1 MTKSD
6 QLKKIAE
13 ILELDVD
20 KRTPEEVHKKLKRLG
35 GVLNNIS
42 CTFNVK
48 GIRTVAAFEAVADAF
63 SQLTNDKKDEDS
75 DFETAFYDAEAR
87 VSESIDQPED
97 EFTYELQ
104 MSDFDF
110 NSIQTC
116 NFKRVSDAVRV
127 IQDVTSNETFWW
139 HICAGPEYG
148 LCKSLVNRTCT
159 LFGVDDIQDISIGV
173 IMTKTLVDN
182 QFTQYNDLFVWEVES
197 IAQTFR
203 NGAAGFG
210 LPEKFYTNNKDDAF
224 FDKTTPSD
232 KSADEADSSD
242 YGEGEEANIK
252 EPDIRP
258 EEENVEAVQDNSPE
272 DSGIDS
278 VDGGDTPMTE
288 EATIEETTAPEET
301 TEDTFEEPFVP
312 EPQSIVPEDANA
324 NPVNDELMK
333 IVNNGFDIYKTGL
346 GESSNIRPLT
356 NMKSLIESNSTEDL
370 ISTLFPAFAKAYNG
384 LVNLT
389 GNSGQYEA
397 IPESWEEFAR

>member
-42 CTFNVK
+42 NTFNVK

-87 VSESIDQPED
+87 VSESIEQPED

-203 NGAAGFG
+203 SGAAGFG

-258 EEENVEAVQDNSPE
+258 EEENVEAVQDNTSE

-288 EATIEETTAPEET
+288 EATIEETTPEET
-301 TEDTFEEPFVP
+301 TEAAFEEPFVP
-312 EPQSIVPEDANA
+312 EPEPQSIVPEVA

-333 IVNNGFDIYKTGL
+333 IITNGMDIYKTGL
-346 GESSNIRPLT
+346 GESSNIRPIT
-356 NMKSLIESNSTEDL
+356 NMKSLIESNSDEEL
-370 ISTLFPAFAKAYNG
+370 IITLFPDFAKAYNG

-389 GNSGQYEA
+389 GNSGQYEP
-397 IPESWEEFAR
+397 IPESWEAFVR

>member
-20 KRTPEEVHKKLKRLG
+20 KRTPEDVHKKLKRLG

-42 CTFNVK
+42 NTFNVK

-63 SQLTNDKKDEDS
+63 SQLVNDKKDEDS
-75 DFETAFYDAEAR
+75 DFETAFYDAEAL

-110 NSIQTC
+110 NSIQTK
-116 NFKRVSDAVRV
+116 NFKRVSDAVKV

-148 LCKSLVNRTCT
+148 LCKSLVNRACT

-173 IMTKTLVDN
+173 IMTKTICDN

-203 NGAAGFG
+203 SGAEGYG

-224 FDKTTPSD
+224 CDNRPTPSN
-232 KSADEADSSD
+232 KSADEADASD
-242 YGEGEEANIK
+242 YGAGEEVTIK
-252 EPDIRP
+252 EPDILP
-258 EEENVEAVQDNSPE
+258 EEENVEAVQEDTPE

-288 EATIEETTAPEET
+288 EATIEETTTPEET

-312 EPQSIVPEDANA
+312 EPQSIVPEVV

-333 IVNNGFDIYKTGL
+333 IINNGFDIYTTGL

-356 NMKSLIESNSTEDL
+356 NMKSLIESNSDEDL
-370 ISTLFPAFAKAYNG
+370 IITLFPAFAKAYNG

-389 GNSGQYEA
+389 GNSGQYDP
-397 IPESWEEFAR
+397 IPESWEEFVR

>member
-42 CTFNVK
+42 NTFNVK

-63 SQLTNDKKDEDS
+63 SQLANDKKDEDS
-75 DFETAFYDAEAR
+75 DFETAFYDAEAL
-87 VSESIDQPED
+87 VSESIEQPED

-110 NSIQTC
+110 NSIQSN
-116 NFKRVSDAVRV
+116 NFKRVSVAIRD
-127 IQDVTSNETFWW
+127 IQDITSNQEFWW

-148 LCKSLVNRTCT
+148 LCKNLVNRVCT
-159 LFGVDDIQDISIGV
+159 LFGVDDIQDVSIGV
-173 IMTKTLVDN
+173 MMTKTICDN

-203 NGAAGFG
+203 SGAAGFG
-210 LPEKFYTNNKDDAF
+210 LPEKFYTNNTDDAF
-224 FDKTTPSD
+224 CDNTPTPSD
-232 KSADEADSSD
+232 KSADEADLSD
-242 YGEGEEANIK
+242 YGEGEEANTK

-258 EEENVEAVQDNSPE
+258 EEENVEAVQDNTSE

-278 VDGGDTPMTE
+278 VDRGDTPMTE
-288 EATIEETTAPEET
+288 EATIEETATPEET
-301 TEDTFEEPFVP
+301 SEEPFVP
-312 EPQSIVPEDANA
+312 EPQSIVPEVA

-356 NMKSLIESNSTEDL
+356 NMKSLIESNSDEEL
-370 ISTLFPAFAKAYNG
+370 IITLFPDFAKAYNG

-389 GNSGQYEA
+389 GNSGQYEP
-397 IPESWEEFAR
+397 IPESWEAFVR